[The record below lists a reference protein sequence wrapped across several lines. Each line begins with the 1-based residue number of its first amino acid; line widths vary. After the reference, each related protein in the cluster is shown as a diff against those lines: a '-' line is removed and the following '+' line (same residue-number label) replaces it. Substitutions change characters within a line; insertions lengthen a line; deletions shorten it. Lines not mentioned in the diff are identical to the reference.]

1 MEPAPTEGWLGE
13 GKSSKTWRG
22 PFTVR
27 RSAGTERD
35 LQEIRGWEHSQCFP
49 RSWGL
54 WCVCWDPGPKP
65 QSSGTLSVHNI
76 LSLSPLLTAFSG
88 QKGFGP
94 KLAQGTLPV
103 RKIEGLNLHL
113 PPSLFWLSFF
123 LSFFFFFL
131 PSWFYFALLLFHI
144 YFYFLYFYFITS
156 LLFCFF
162 DCCFFFFPPW
172 YAICMAPW
180 FTGWGSGLASMVG
193 ALSPNHQSNR
203 EPQTT
208 ENINSCEFS
217 PRSSS
222 QHQDLAP
229 TNCLQAPVLDA
240 SGQKTSKTGI

>member
-1 MEPAPTEGWLGE
+1 MRQKERRMKSGDRMEPAPTEGWLGE
-13 GKSSKTWRG
+13 GKSSKTWRV

-49 RSWGL
+49 HSWGL

-76 LSLSPLLTAFSG
+76 LSLSPLLMAFSG

-162 DCCFFFFPPW
+162 DCCFFFFHHGMQFAWPL
-172 YAICMAPW
+172 
-180 FTGWGSGLASMVG
+180 GSLAEV
-193 ALSPNHQSNR
+193 
-203 EPQTT
+203 
-208 ENINSCEFS
+208 
-217 PRSSS
+217 
-222 QHQDLAP
+222 QD
-229 TNCLQAPVLDA
+229 
-240 SGQKTSKTGI
+240 